1 MLNKLIGDRFNI
13 DKKSSIEIS
22 NLPALEFMLK
32 EGEKRI
38 PHHPRIKPRARPNRP
53 GPGEPYRIF
62 DFEMRKEPLI
72 ITELR
77 VK

>member
-1 MLNKLIGDRFNI
+1 MIHRLFFEYLFDDACR
-13 DKKSSIEIS
+13 SIEIS

-32 EGEKRI
+32 KGEKRI
-38 PHHPRIKPRARPNRP
+38 PHHPRIKPRAKPNRP
-53 GPGEPYRIF
+53 GPGGPYRIF